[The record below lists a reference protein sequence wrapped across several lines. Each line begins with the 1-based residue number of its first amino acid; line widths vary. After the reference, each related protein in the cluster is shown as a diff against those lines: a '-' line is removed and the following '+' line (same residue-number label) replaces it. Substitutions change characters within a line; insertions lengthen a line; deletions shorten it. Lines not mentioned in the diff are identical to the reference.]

1 MERSRTKEETTTI
14 DDILSKLYSV
24 KSLMEGLKQNNVQ
37 ISRTEKVQIHML
49 LNILNAMDQYT
60 K

>member
-14 DDILSKLYSV
+14 DDILSKLCSV

>member
-1 MERSRTKEETTTI
+1 MERSRTKEEITTI

-24 KSLMEGLKQNNVQ
+24 KFLMEWLKQNNVQ
-37 ISRTEKVQIHML
+37 ILQSEKVQIHML

>member
-37 ISRTEKVQIHML
+37 IPRTEKVQIHML

>member
-14 DDILSKLYSV
+14 EDILSKLYSV

-37 ISRTEKVQIHML
+37 ILQSEKVQIHML